1 MGKVLFQTIEFGR
14 GSQWAVGRGHLLTFT
29 ARGNLELWKIPELS
43 LVWESGTSGKGA
55 KLIMQGDGNLVIYDD
70 DDESVWASGTF
81 GHERA
86 LLSVEDDGRLVIDA
100 RNGRIIRFVPAYRM
114 GAGFND
120 DLDLSVVPG
129 PSSALPSWTL

>member
-1 MGKVLFQTIEFGR
+1 MEFGR

-29 ARGNLELWKIPELS
+29 ARGNLELWKTPELS

-55 KLIMQGDGNLVIYDD
+55 KLIMQGDGNFVIYDD

-86 LLSVEDDGRLVIDA
+86 LLSVEDDGRLVIYSA
-100 RNGRIIRFVPAYRM
+100 
-114 GAGFND
+114 
-120 DLDLSVVPG
+120 DLSQTLWD
-129 PSSALPSWTL
+129 SSATEHDAADDEEVGADEPA